1 MEDSTTCELM
11 GTIKV
16 LAKQLQK
23 ACIEPLTVC
32 PVRGR
37 MRQEF
42 YETHGLNLPKKC
54 PFFFVHC
61 SEATS
66 EGWVSQLIQADARRM
81 VCKV

>member
-1 MEDSTTCELM
+1 MGESTACELM

-23 ACIEPLTVC
+23 ACVDPLTVC

-37 MRQEF
+37 LRQEI
-42 YETHGLNLPKKC
+42 YETHDLDLPKKC

-61 SEATS
+61 SEATP
-66 EGWVSQLIQADARRM
+66 ERWVSQLIQAEARRM
-81 VCKV
+81 VDKK